1 MTKQTKSQE
10 KRVLVVDDSRVT
22 RQVIAAI
29 LNADP
34 QLRVVGMAADGLEG
48 VRLAAEL
55 KPDVITMDL
64 NMPHMGGGE
73 ATRLIMAA
81 MPTPIV
87 VVTSISREDQ
97 IHGGLDILLE
107 GALEIVQKPGSLSE
121 KSYQAISDE
130 LVAKVKAVAD
140 VVFGGI

>member
-1 MTKQTKSQE
+1 MTNYKSKNA
-10 KRVLVVDDSRVT
+10 KRVLVVDDSTVT
-22 RQVIAAI
+22 RKVIAAI

-34 QLRVVGMAADGLEG
+34 DLQVIGEAADGLEG

-55 KPDVITMDL
+55 RPDVITMDL
-64 NMPHMGGGE
+64 NMPNMNGDE
-73 ATRLIMAA
+73 ATRRIMAA

-121 KSYQAISDE
+121 KAYKVISDE
-130 LVAKVKAVAD
+130 LVSKVKAVAQ
-140 VVFGGI
+140 VILR

>member
-1 MTKQTKSQE
+1 MTNNKSE
-10 KRVLVVDDSRVT
+10 KAKRVLVVDDSTVT
-22 RQVIAAI
+22 RKVIAAI

-34 QLRVVGMAADGLEG
+34 DLYVVGEAADGLDG
-48 VRLAAEL
+48 VRLAGEL
-55 KPDVITMDL
+55 RPDVITMDL
-64 NMPHMGGGE
+64 NMPNMNGDE
-73 ATRLIMAA
+73 ATRRIMAM

-121 KSYQAISDE
+121 RAYQVISAE
-130 LVAKVKAVAD
+130 LVAKVKAVAQLTLR
-140 VVFGGI
+140 